1 MFLLAGEILFHITLQ
16 ILRSFA
22 VVLFDSQ
29 HPMTLAPGAPSP
41 VYGTWDE
48 TLDVN

>member
-1 MFLLAGEILFHITLQ
+1 MFLLAGEILFNITLQ

-29 HPMTLAPGAPSP
+29 HPMKLALGAPISCLQNLGWNP
-41 VYGTWDE
+41 GC
-48 TLDVN
+48 